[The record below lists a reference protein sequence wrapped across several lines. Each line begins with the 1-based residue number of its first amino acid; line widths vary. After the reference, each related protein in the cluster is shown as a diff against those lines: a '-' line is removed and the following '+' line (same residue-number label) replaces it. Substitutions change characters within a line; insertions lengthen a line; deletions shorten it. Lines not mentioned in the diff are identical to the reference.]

1 MEDTPILGCLRSL
14 CGTMRQAA
22 PLRSRTAV
30 HRPSFL
36 KVMLVAAQLRLKNFM
51 WMGPPSG
58 SAHKSTSSLWVV
70 TYAPSTANMSKFSM
84 KKVRTRIPNAHI
96 TCTPP
101 RLSHLSYCPV
111 CPDVPKLPVGVAESL
126 AESALRL
133 LRHLNGDFTPT
144 GGTPLLEVITD
155 TLLVVAADAVA
166 AAATTSA
173 GVNDRY
179 RLLAWV
185 VADARGATI
194 AMEKALALNVGKRLD
209 RQAQKV
215 RRALD
220 TVAATAVAARV
231 AAAGD
236 AQLLAAIDLTE
247 QTALEA
253 ARAEVYI
260 GFVEL
265 NGLLAPS
272 GPPIL
277 APPTAST
284 RLELDAA
291 VASAHDEYASYDHM
305 SMHPRIDPTA
315 HMGGPVLPRTLRGY
329 LGERGCD
336 ELKESC
342 AGDMLNLA
350 DMVGYRIPRLVSH
363 LADRLSSKK
372 HMHELEFNSWKSD
385 HEWDIEMLRCEVLE
399 LQKREGKARDECM
412 EMQEEKHTLSEKV
425 RKLEEELG
433 QEKAANAALHAV
445 VVDMYAIRNKS

>member
-1 MEDTPILGCLRSL
+1 
-14 CGTMRQAA
+14 MRQAA

-30 HRPSFL
+30 HHPSFL

-70 TYAPSTANMSKFSM
+70 TYAPSTANMSKFST

-133 LRHLNGDFTPT
+133 LRHPNGDFTPT

-194 AMEKALALNVGKRLD
+194 AMEKALALNVGKKLD

-215 RRALD
+215 RVALD
-220 TVAATAVAARV
+220 AIAATAMAARV

-236 AQLLAAIDLTE
+236 AQLLAAIYQTE

-253 ARAEVYI
+253 ARAEIYV
-260 GFVEL
+260 GFHEL
-265 NGLLAPS
+265 QGLLAPS
-272 GPPIL
+272 GPPTL
-277 APPTAST
+277 ALPTASSRACT
-284 RLELDAA
+284 LEVDVA
-291 VASAHDEYASYDHM
+291 VASAIEDCEEYVVVK
-305 SMHPRIDPTA
+305 PDPSNC
-315 HMGGPVLPRTLRGY
+315 MGGPVLPRHLADM
-329 LGERGCD
+329 LGEEGCD
-336 ELKESC
+336 VLKTRC
-342 AGDMLNLA
+342 DGVVMNLA
-350 DMVGYRIPRLVSH
+350 DMLRTAIPCLVSH
-363 LADRLSSKK
+363 LTEQLSSQKSRYEARIRYVES
-372 HMHELEFNSWKSD
+372 MHALELGNARRDIELEKE
-385 HEWDIEMLRCEVLE
+385 HA
-399 LQKREGKARDECM
+399 GKAWDEWM
-412 EMQEEKHTLSEKV
+412 EMSEEKHTLSEKV
-425 RKLEEELG
+425 RELEEGLG

-445 VVDMYAIRNKS
+445 VVDMYAIRDKS